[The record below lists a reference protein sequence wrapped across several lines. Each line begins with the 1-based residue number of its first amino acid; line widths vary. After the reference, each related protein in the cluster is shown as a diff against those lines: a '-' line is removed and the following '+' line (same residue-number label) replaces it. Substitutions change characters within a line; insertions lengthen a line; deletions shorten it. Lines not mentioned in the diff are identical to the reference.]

1 MIYTNIELTILI
13 SIITVCCTVY
23 GVSRNIRIDTQ
34 SAEKDHTTVLIK
46 LENIQ
51 TGVSEI
57 KADIRGVKEDVK
69 DLEKRMAKV
78 EESAKQAHKRLDEM
92 KGETIK

>member
-1 MIYTNIELTILI
+1 MRIELTLI
-13 SIITVCCTVY
+13 ISLVTVCCTLY
-23 GVSRNIRIDTQ
+23 GFSRNYKLDARR
-34 SAEKDHTTVLIK
+34 AEKDHTTVLIK

-51 TGVSEI
+51 NGISEI

-69 DLEKRMAKV
+69 ELEKRMARV

-92 KGETIK
+92 KGESF